1 MLTITRAK
9 LAHTEQTAKL
19 LRNSTLPGL
28 NVTFVSNVT
37 EQNTSTIKDL
47 QINTK
52 KPTSLMTP
60 WTEVLQNPAVWDSF
74 LGYPATSGIE
84 PLCDPSI
91 SALPSPPGLPEDT
104 TVTIWILGECAG
116 KHIVKV
122 SQFKG
127 CPWSWTRSHLSQC
140 KQVVTSTKVQFS
152 WKIRVWNSQLLQNS
166 TKGDTEVKKDTFNVF
181 RPIQSSKDIFLRLNT
196 FHLCLQGKERNQKL
210 QMRICLSC
218 KTPIWRKVGLPF
230 GDALLLYCL

>member
-60 WTEVLQNPAVWDSF
+60 WTEVLQNPAV
-74 LGYPATSGIE
+74 
-84 PLCDPSI
+84 
-91 SALPSPPGLPEDT
+91 
-104 TVTIWILGECAG
+104 
-116 KHIVKV
+116 
-122 SQFKG
+122 
-127 CPWSWTRSHLSQC
+127 
-140 KQVVTSTKVQFS
+140 
-152 WKIRVWNSQLLQNS
+152 
-166 TKGDTEVKKDTFNVF
+166 
-181 RPIQSSKDIFLRLNT
+181 
-196 FHLCLQGKERNQKL
+196 
-210 QMRICLSC
+210 
-218 KTPIWRKVGLPF
+218 
-230 GDALLLYCL
+230 